1 MKKWYTLLISFFLV
15 IMTSKVVY
23 ADDNMDK
30 QQIDNS
36 NQIQRLYQYM
46 DNMKTNEEI
55 MNGMS
60 PSEYVKSYLK
70 DGKDPLSFD
79 RIVGA
84 CVSVFIKEVQSTLKL
99 MISVIVLAILSTLLK
114 NIQGAFSSE
123 NISNIA
129 FYACYAVM
137 ILILSKSFLISVNL
151 AKDTIKELTDFVA
164 VLLPAL
170 VLLLSTAGGITQAAT
185 MDPIVLG
192 AVSLTPRLYVDIIIP
207 LILMIFVLGFV
218 NNISNEHKIDGLV
231 KVGKQVILWMQ
242 GIVLTIFIGLLTVRG
257 IASNTID
264 AVTLKTAKFAVD
276 NFIPIVGKA
285 LSDAIATVAGY
296 SLLLKNAVSSIGL
309 IIMIFLMLFPII
321 KMVVMVFIYKIS
333 AAVIEPVADKRIVSC
348 ITTAADSL
356 VLITS
361 SLISIT
367 VMFFVMT
374 AIMSSAGK
382 FIVGG

>member
-23 ADDNMDK
+23 ANDNMDK

-84 CVSVFIKEVQSTLKL
+84 CTSVFIKEVQSTLKL

-231 KVGKQVILWMQ
+231 KVGKQAVLWMQ

-309 IIMIFLMLFPII
+309 IIMIFVMLFPII

>member
-1 MKKWYTLLISFFLV
+1 MKKWCTLIISFFLV
-15 IMTSKVVY
+15 LMTSKVVY
-23 ADDNMDK
+23 AEDGVDK
-30 QQIDNS
+30 QKIDNS

-55 MNGMS
+55 MNGLN
-60 PSEYVKSYLK
+60 PKDYVESYLK
-70 DGKDPLSFD
+70 DGKDPISLDKLVKAF
-79 RIVGA
+79 IG
-84 CVSVFIKEVQSTLKL
+84 VFVKEVQAALKL
-99 MISVIVLAILSTLLK
+99 MISVIILAIISTLLK
-114 NIQGAFSSE
+114 NLQGAFSNES
-123 NISNIA
+123 ISNIA

-137 ILILSKSFLISVNL
+137 ILVLSKSFLVSVNL
-151 AKDTIKELTDFVA
+151 AKETIQTLSDFTA

-170 VLLLSTAGGITQAAT
+170 VLLLSTAGGIAQATT

-192 AVSLTPRLYVDIIIP
+192 AVSLTPRFYVDVLIP
-207 LILMIFVLGFV
+207 AILMIFVLGFV

-231 KVGKQVILWMQ
+231 KVAKQFVLWGQ

-296 SLLLKNAVSSIGL
+296 SLLLKNAISSVGL
-309 IIMIFLMLFPII
+309 LIMIIVMLFPII
-321 KMVVMVFIYKIS
+321 KIVVMVFIYKIS

-348 ITTAADSL
+348 ITTAGDSL
-356 VLITS
+356 VLIMS

-374 AIMSSAGK
+374 ALMASAGK
-382 FIVGG
+382 FVVGG

>member
-1 MKKWYTLLISFFLV
+1 
-15 IMTSKVVY
+15 
-23 ADDNMDK
+23 
-30 QQIDNS
+30 
-36 NQIQRLYQYM
+36 M
-46 DNMKTNEEI
+46 DNMKTDEEI

-60 PSEYVKSYLK
+60 PSEYIKSYLK
-70 DGKDPLSFD
+70 DGKDPLNFD

-151 AKDTIKELTDFVA
+151 AKDTIKQLTDFVA

-333 AAVIEPVADKRIVSC
+333 AAVIEPVADKRIVNC